1 MPAAISGGT
10 CASAAPEIEIKR
22 IVAAKRCDF
31 MVTSRV
37 PKFSPSYRDIL
48 CEARAS
54 ALDQLS
60 AKRTVALQ
68 MPFAAHGLAA
78 RRIRFGVKHRPNAA
92 TGRAGARSR
101 IVPGNGAIQ
110 TARPPYIGAMCPC

>member
-1 MPAAISGGT
+1 
-10 CASAAPEIEIKR
+10 
-22 IVAAKRCDF
+22 

-37 PKFSPSYRDIL
+37 LKFSPSYRDIL

-68 MPFAAHGLAA
+68 MPLAAHGLAA
-78 RRIRFGVKHRPNAA
+78 RRIRFGVKQCPNPAA
-92 TGRAGARSR
+92 RRAGAGAR
-101 IVPGNGAIQ
+101 IMPGNASVEIE
-110 TARPPYIGAMCPC
+110 RPPDIGAMSTVAVAAKDVDEALHVDGDLA